1 MRVSRISYINVDRA
15 TKKRPR
21 YVTVR
26 GSGFE
31 VRGSGFEVRG
41 SGFGVRGSRFGVP
54 GSLLEWG
61 VLIEFSG
68 PVVVARDLV
77 LKSFIVYLPAPA
89 GRSETRPVLGGRC
102 SS

>member
-21 YVTVR
+21 YVT
-26 GSGFE
+26 